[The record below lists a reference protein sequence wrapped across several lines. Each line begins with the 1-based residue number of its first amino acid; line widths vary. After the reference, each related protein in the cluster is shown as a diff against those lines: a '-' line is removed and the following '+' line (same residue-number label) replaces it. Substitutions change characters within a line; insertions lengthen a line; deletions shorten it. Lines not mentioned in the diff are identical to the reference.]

1 MTTTAGLAERASTLF
16 EDFRSGEH
24 DRLDHLV
31 ELLSPTLWHVARACG
46 LDRADAED
54 VVQTAWLRLVDKQ
67 ATVENPKLVLA
78 WLGTT
83 VRREAWRVRKEQ
95 RRSMSWEDPP
105 EQADPAPDPA
115 EAAVLGETQQ
125 VLWRHFATLTPRCR
139 ALLRVVSRGG
149 KPDYAVLAE
158 TLGMPV
164 GSIGPT
170 RGRCLAALR
179 KALTSDPT
187 WSQS

>member
-1 MTTTAGLAERASTLF
+1 MTAATSLAERASTLF
-16 EDFRSGEH
+16 EGYRDGEPG
-24 DRLDHLV
+24 RLDGLV
-31 ELLSPTLWHVARACG
+31 ELLTPTLWHVARACG
-46 LDRADAED
+46 LDRSDAED

-67 ATVENPKLVLA
+67 ATVENPKVVLA

-83 VRREAWRVRKEQ
+83 VRREAWRVRKER
-95 RRSMSWEDPP
+95 RRSMTWEEPP
-105 EQADPAPDPA
+105 EQADPGPDPA
-115 EAAVLGETQQ
+115 DAAVLGETQR
-125 VLWRHFATLTPRCR
+125 VLWGHFRKLTPRCQ

-149 KPDYAVLAE
+149 RPDYAVLAE

-187 WSQS
+187 WSQT